1 MCAANRLG
9 CGGCCWC
16 GSSRGGALKSLRRVF
31 LDNPDG
37 VVLLRLSFPPSP
49 RALRCA
55 PTRSSIFL
63 LLPICAHATRGV
75 LLRAALRSHP
85 LSVRCCNR
93 PATCG
98 ALLRAPCA
106 RTPSLRRTGSL
117 TEGARWFS
125 RWLLYCY
132 SYYARVVAPPPSPPA
147 AAPPPTARCSRS
159 RAVAVLVLQRRH
171 TAVCMHT
178 ATATCDLWR
187 ACTLRR
193 FAYRIADG
201 RRWLG
206 RWLLYCYTTQCH
218 ALVPVSHAQ
227 QVGGSRAVRRDAYRC
242 ELPLKRTN

>member
-1 MCAANRLG
+1 MRPVA
-9 CGGCCWC
+9 CCC
-16 GSSRGGALKSLRRVF
+16 ER
-31 LDNPDG
+31 
-37 VVLLRLSFPPSP
+37 
-49 RALRCA
+49 RCA
-55 PTRSSIFL
+55 PTRF
-63 LLPICAHATRGV
+63 PFVAATD
-75 LLRAALRSHP
+75 LRPVA
-85 LSVRCCNR
+85 RCCER
-93 PATCG
+93 RA
-98 ALLRAPCA
+98 RAPVPAHRRRC
-106 RTPSLRRTGSL
+106 SLVEPVAT
-117 TEGARWFS
+117 
-125 RWLLYCY
+125 YCY